1 MKYNVKVYYEYVAE
15 IEVDA
20 NTPEEARDLGYNVAD
35 GLFTEDLEFVGHTGI
50 EVMDDKFNIILTDE

>member
-1 MKYNVKVYYEYVAE
+1 MKYIVKVFYEYVAR

-35 GLFTEDLEFVGHTGI
+35 GLFTENLDFVGHSGT
-50 EVMDDKFNIILTDE
+50 EVMDDKFNIILVE

>member
-15 IEVDA
+15 VEVEA

-50 EVMDDKFNIILTDE
+50 EVMDDNFNIILEDE

>member
-1 MKYNVKVYYEYVAE
+1 MKYIVKVYYEYVAE

-20 NTPEEARDLGYNVAD
+20 NTPEEARDLGYDVAE

-50 EVMDDKFNIILTDE
+50 EVMDDKFNIILEKE